1 MNAFRGLLPPLGQI
15 DLSPILA
22 FTVLN
27 VFQSAATALP
37 AQKRA
42 TPAAARG
49 VRLPRLPLLA
59 HRAAKRE

>member
-1 MNAFRGLLPPLGQI
+1 VRAATH
-15 DLSPILA
+15 SLA

-42 TPAAARG
+42 APAAGRG
-49 VRLPRLPLLA
+49 VRLPRLPLLKS
-59 HRAAKRE
+59 RAEARE